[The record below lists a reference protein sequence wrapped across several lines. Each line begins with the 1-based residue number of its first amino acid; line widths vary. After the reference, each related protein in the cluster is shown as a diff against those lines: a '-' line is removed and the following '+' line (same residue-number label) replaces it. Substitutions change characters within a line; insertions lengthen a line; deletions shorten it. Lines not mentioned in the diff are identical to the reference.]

1 VQEGLGLV
9 NAEALAHGTAVVSTN
24 VGGIPEVLDYGNCG
38 YVVRASDPLEL
49 SKAIQECVHAS
60 ATTAERIQN
69 GRAFILD
76 RFDQGK
82 MFSELN
88 KILQEVEVRNTASG

>member
-1 VQEGLGLV
+1 
-9 NAEALAHGTAVVSTN
+9 
-24 VGGIPEVLDYGNCG
+24 LDYGNCG

-88 KILQEVEVRNTASG
+88 KILREVEVRNTAFG